1 MNVKVETVP
10 VDDPSDPTKKMQK
23 TILLA
28 TKDFK
33 AGDEIY
39 RVQMATPSSR
49 DLISSQEQP
58 VAAVLDMDLIGT
70 SKYCSQCL
78 RAMQRSESI
87 TVPLDPLQSAYCS
100 KACQHAAEAHWNS
113 LLFAAIPPPTPTNP
127 MPKRTKAQVEERRK
141 VQEAFVAKLKEQG
154 KLAPLLITRFI
165 GRMVEDE
172 HEKIVRLMDVEG
184 QSKKVMTGLPEPE
197 GDAEYSFWDH
207 MERLRY
213 LEILPNPADQ
223 GVCKT
228 IQDLL
233 RVSVEGLEEFVAEE
247 KYLTLKG
254 QC

>member
-1 MNVKVETVP
+1 
-10 VDDPSDPTKKMQK
+10 
-23 TILLA
+23 
-28 TKDFK
+28 
-33 AGDEIY
+33 
-39 RVQMATPSSR
+39 
-49 DLISSQEQP
+49 
-58 VAAVLDMDLIGT
+58 
-70 SKYCSQCL
+70 
-78 RAMQRSESI
+78 
-87 TVPLDPLQSAYCS
+87 
-100 KACQHAAEAHWNS
+100 
-113 LLFAAIPPPTPTNP
+113 

-184 QSKKVMTGLPEPE
+184 QSKKVKTGLPEPE